1 MAAIAT
7 ALKVGLDNIVT
18 KTSFALELPT
28 AVVMV
33 PPLTRATS
41 MAAFAAARLV
51 GVDSAVTPT
60 SVAKQILTWSNLT
73 IAMAMGPP
81 RILTRPMVVFAS
93 VRTDGKV
100 QAARPS

>member
-7 ALKVGLDNIVT
+7 AVKVGVDLIVT
-18 KTSFALELPT
+18 KTSFALEMPT
-28 AVVMV
+28 AVVMA

-51 GVDSAVTPT
+51 GVDTAVKLT
-60 SVAKQILTWSNLT
+60 SVAKQMATKVT
-73 IAMAMGPP
+73 IAMAMGPL

-100 QAARPS
+100 QAARPR